1 MRFLST
7 PSSVRAMALAVCGS
21 ALLVMGG
28 CADTSAYSYNAGQ
41 AQQAQY
47 VQYGTVQDARNVQI
61 NANTTPGLGAI
72 AGAVLGGVAGSAIGH
87 GTGSVL
93 GALGGAAAGGLAGNA
108 IQNGVSTKPGVQL
121 TVRLD
126 NGQTLAVA
134 QAADEYFAPGDR
146 VRVFTGQDGKVRVT
160 H

>member
-1 MRFLST
+1 MRISAFH
-7 PSSVRAMALAVCGS
+7 PSARIAALVLCGS
-21 ALLVMGG
+21 ALLAAGG
-28 CADTSAYSYNAGQ
+28 CADMSAYSYNSGQ

-47 VQYGTVQDARNVQI
+47 VQYGTVTDTRSVAVNTS
-61 NANTTPGLGAI
+61 TTPGLGAI

-93 GALGGAAAGGLAGNA
+93 GALGGAAVGGLAGNA
-108 IQNGVSTKPGVQL
+108 VQNGVSTKQGVQIS
-121 TVRLD
+121 VRLD
-126 NGQTLAVA
+126 NGQTLAVT

-146 VRVFTGQDGKVRVT
+146 VRVLTGQDGKVRVM